1 MPPLCVCVSVDYA
14 VYGVRRL
21 VRGAADHAG
30 CVVRGAGHR
39 APPIRLGRAAADG
52 DSRRGRAGESCGD
65 AHGKQFSVH
74 LIRPPFL
81 AICRKFAQVS
91 HLQQKPQKKVP
102 VRRCVGCNTQKPKKE
117 LVRIVRSPEGEV
129 SVDLTGKR
137 SGRGAYL
144 CPSAACLAKAR
155 KAKRLEHAFGVPV
168 PDEVFERLTEEMACA
183 EQAVKEAMPR
193 GE

>member
-1 MPPLCVCVSVDYA
+1 M
-14 VYGVRRL
+14 
-21 VRGAADHAG
+21 
-30 CVVRGAGHR
+30 
-39 APPIRLGRAAADG
+39 
-52 DSRRGRAGESCGD
+52 
-65 AHGKQFSVH
+65 
-74 LIRPPFL
+74 
-81 AICRKFAQVS
+81 
-91 HLQQKPQKKVP
+91 QQKPQKKVP

-144 CPSAACLAKAR
+144 CPSAACLAKA
-155 KAKRLEHAFGVPV
+155 KRLEHAFGVPV